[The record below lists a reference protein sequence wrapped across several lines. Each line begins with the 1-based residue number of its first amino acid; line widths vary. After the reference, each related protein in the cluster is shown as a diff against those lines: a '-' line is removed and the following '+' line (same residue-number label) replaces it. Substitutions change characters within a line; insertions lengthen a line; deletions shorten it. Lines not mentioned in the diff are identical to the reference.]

1 MLCILG
7 DSDIT
12 DVQNSL
18 NKLNEKINF
27 LENSIYVNAN
37 SNKQKL
43 KEDITKLNKRK
54 IFYLKQQTES
64 TESVVIVLFTL
75 YYILLA
81 ILAFVYIQKKLYTS
95 LYSIGIFLAL
105 AILPVVINDIVNS
118 IISIFNQIYSLSLV
132 NEYRGLYKNELKN
145 IIYQIGF
152 EKFRTI

>member
-1 MLCILG
+1 MGIMGASDNTKLE
-7 DSDIT
+7 DSI
-12 DVQNSL
+12 
-18 NKLNEKINF
+18 NKLTEKIDFF

-64 TESVVIVLFTL
+64 TESVVLVLFTL

-95 LYSIGIFLAL
+95 LYSIGIFLVL
-105 AILPVVINDIVNS
+105 AILPLVINDIVNS
-118 IISIFNQIYSLSLV
+118 IISIFNQIYSLSPV
-132 NEYRGLYKNELKN
+132 NEYRGLYKN
-145 IIYQIGF
+145 
-152 EKFRTI
+152 

>member
-1 MLCILG
+1 MG

-12 DVQNSL
+12 DIQNSL
-18 NKLNEKINF
+18 NKLDEKIKFF
-27 LENSIYVNAN
+27 LKNSIDVNAN

-118 IISIFNQIYSLSLV
+118 IISIFNQIYSLSPV
-132 NEYRGLYKNELKN
+132 NEYRGLYKNKLKKHLDLSN
-145 IIYQIGF
+145 F
-152 EKFRTI
+152 DLKDLERSE